1 MRKSTIF
8 LDGQTLSYFVAST
21 ARKERNI
28 YEIQQTCHKKKIL
41 AKRILVC
48 PADYSHSG
56 RSNNFGVGVQLENA
70 LAIKR
75 RKYSFIRHCKARNS
89 KRVCLEKPFSR
100 GALFFPER
108 VAYLY

>member
-41 AKRILVC
+41 AKRILIC

-70 LAIKR
+70 LAIK
-75 RKYSFIRHCKARNS
+75 K
-89 KRVCLEKPFSR
+89 EKIFVHPP
-100 GALFFPER
+100 L
-108 VAYLY
+108 